1 MTPDTA
7 ELLLEYIDTRI
18 GFSNRKKNMRIEEQ
32 DKELD
37 RINSMR
43 SDLRD
48 QLAADEEAS

>member
-1 MTPDTA
+1 MSPDTA

-18 GFSNRKKNMRIEEQ
+18 GFEKRKKSMNFFEQ
-32 DKELD
+32 DQELD

-48 QLAADEEAS
+48 QLAVEENKS